1 MTNSEYDPHVHPL
14 AAILRRVSILDDAV
28 AARLKELCPP
38 AAPPAPVETA
48 EPTPMQAAL
57 NAVAAVPARKPRT
70 IRRPAAKPI
79 LDMKVKRDDG
89 AFTRA
94 WIAAQAKAKQGV
106 SQHA

>member
-1 MTNSEYDPHVHPL
+1 MSNADYDPHVHSL
-14 AAILRRVSILDDAV
+14 DMILLRVSILDDIV

-38 AAPPAPVETA
+38 PPPVETA
-48 EPTPMQAAL
+48 HNPAMQAGL
-57 NAVAAVPARKPRT
+57 DAVAARPARKPRT
-70 IRRPAAKPI
+70 VRRPAGPPI